1 MLQRIQ
7 TVFLLVAIVCL
18 ATTFGGGFFS
28 FAKSVSNNNASDII
42 YYATGGTEPSLLFT
56 SLVSILLGGV
66 SIGLFKNRSLQI
78 TFVGVSFLFALAW
91 IGVAIYRTRI
101 LAAAD
106 ASRTVVFG
114 AGLVF
119 AAIALLLLL
128 LAIRAIRKDE
138 KLVRS
143 ADRLR

>member
-1 MLQRIQ
+1 MIQRIQ
-7 TVFLLVAIVCL
+7 TIFLLGAMLCL
-18 ATTFGGGFFS
+18 AATFGGGFFS

-42 YYATGGTEPSLLFT
+42 YYSTGGSEPSLLFT

-66 SIGLFKNRSLQI
+66 SIGLFKNRPLQI
-78 TFVGVSFLFALAW
+78 TIVGVAFLFALAW

-106 ASRTVVFG
+106 ASHTVVFSG
-114 AGLVF
+114 GLVF
-119 AAIALLLLL
+119 GAIALLLFL

>member
-1 MLQRIQ
+1 MIQRIQ
-7 TVFLLVAIVCL
+7 TIFLLVAIVCL

-42 YYATGGTEPSLLFT
+42 YYSTSGSEPSLLFT
-56 SLVSILLGGV
+56 SLVSMLLAAV
-66 SIGLFKNRSLQI
+66 SIGLFRNRPLQI
-78 TFVGVSFLFALAW
+78 TISGVAFLFGLAW
-91 IGVAIYRTRI
+91 IGVAIFRTRV

-106 ASRTVVFG
+106 ASRTVTFG
-114 AGLVF
+114 GGIALG
-119 AAIALLLLL
+119 AIALLVIL